1 MNNDTKENTMKVTR
15 LIREYVEKN
24 VTALSKKSQE
34 EIDFDIYKDKVALA
48 EKYIEEQT
56 KEFADK
62 LKADVLARFDLPECA
77 IGYYYTGRAL
87 ILSRSGNKIERNAI
101 EAKRLR
107 DQKTR
112 DKIDEIL
119 LNLELG
125 ATRAELDKMIAEL
138 QQESI
143 EN

>member
-1 MNNDTKENTMKVTR
+1 MKVTR
-15 LIREYVEKN
+15 LIREYVEKS

-34 EIDFDIYKDKVALA
+34 EIDFGIYQDKVALA
-48 EKYIEEQT
+48 EQYIEEQT

-62 LKADVLARFDLPECA
+62 LKADVLVRFDLPECA
-77 IGYYYTGRAL
+77 IAYCATRAVT
-87 ILSRSGNKIERNAI
+87 LSRNGNEIERKAI
-101 EAKRLR
+101 AAKRLR

-125 ATRAELDKMIAEL
+125 ATRAELDEMIAGL
-138 QQESI
+138 QQESV

>member
-1 MNNDTKENTMKVTR
+1 MKVTR
-15 LIREYVEKN
+15 LIREYVERS

-34 EIDFDIYKDKVALA
+34 EIDFGIYQDKVALA
-48 EKYIEEQT
+48 EQYVEEQT

-77 IGYYYTGRAL
+77 IAYCATRVVT
-87 ILSRSGNKIERNAI
+87 LSRNGNEIERKAI
-101 EAKRLR
+101 AAKRLR

-119 LNLELG
+119 LSLELG
-125 ATRAELDKMIAEL
+125 ATKAELDEMIAKL
-138 QQESI
+138 QQESV